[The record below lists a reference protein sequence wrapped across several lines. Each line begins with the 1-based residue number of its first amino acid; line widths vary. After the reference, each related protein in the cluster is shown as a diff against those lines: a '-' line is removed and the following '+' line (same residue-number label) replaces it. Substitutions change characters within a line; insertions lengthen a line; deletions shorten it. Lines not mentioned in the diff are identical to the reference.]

1 MSTIIDLTYD
11 IKEGMLSFP
20 SHWHIPVEVSI
31 LGRHSLEHRETRKV
45 VFSTHTG
52 THIDAPAHFIKNG
65 KTLSD
70 IPLKK
75 LVGKA
80 LFIDLSFAKAGDE
93 IDVEIL
99 KEKIGKNS
107 DIKKMVFFFNWGQ
120 YWDSG
125 KFYENWPYFSKESI
139 KYLSKLDI
147 DFIGMD
153 TPSPDFYENGW
164 KAKSDSPNHKILL
177 AKEIV
182 ICEYMANLDKI
193 EKSIFDLYV
202 LPIKLDQSDGAPARC
217 IAIY

>member
-1 MSTIIDLTYD
+1 MSKIIDLTYD

-70 IPLKK
+70 IPLEK
-75 LVGKA
+75 LVGQA
-80 LFIDLSFAKAGDE
+80 VLIDLSFAKVGDE
-93 IDVEIL
+93 IGVDIL
-99 KEKIGKNS
+99 KEKLKKYS
-107 DIKKMVFFFNWGQ
+107 DIKKIVFFFDWGQ
-120 YWDSG
+120 YWDHE
-125 KFYENWPYFSKESI
+125 KFYDNWPHFSKDAI
-139 KYLSKLDI
+139 KYLAKLNI

-164 KAKSDSPNHKILL
+164 KSKSDSPNHKILL

-193 EKSIFDLYV
+193 EKDIFELYV
-202 LPIKLDQSDGAPARC
+202 LPIKLEGSDGAPARC
-217 IAIY
+217 IAVY